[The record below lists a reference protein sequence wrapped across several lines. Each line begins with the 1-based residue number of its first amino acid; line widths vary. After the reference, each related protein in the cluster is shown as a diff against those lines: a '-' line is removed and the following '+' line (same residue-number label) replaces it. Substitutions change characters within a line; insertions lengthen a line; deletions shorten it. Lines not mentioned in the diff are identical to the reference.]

1 MLQCDPPMSA
11 MLTQHTAL
19 DEACEL
25 RPDVPPLMP
34 MHSTDFGSPSGTDQ
48 AMWSNVD
55 LGEFMMD
62 NDLDFLGRMFNF
74 SHSHNATVRD
84 V

>member
-1 MLQCDPPMSA
+1 
-11 MLTQHTAL
+11 MLTQYPAL
-19 DEACEL
+19 DEASEL
-25 RPDVPPLMP
+25 RPDVLPLIP
-34 MHSTDFGSPSGTDQ
+34 MYSTDFTSPSETDH

-74 SHSHNATVRD
+74 SPCHNTAVGD

>member
-1 MLQCDPPMSA
+1 
-11 MLTQHTAL
+11 
-19 DEACEL
+19 
-25 RPDVPPLMP
+25 MP
-34 MHSTDFGSPSGTDQ
+34 MYSTDLVSPSGTDQ

>member
-1 MLQCDPPMSA
+1 
-11 MLTQHTAL
+11 
-19 DEACEL
+19 
-25 RPDVPPLMP
+25 
-34 MHSTDFGSPSGTDQ
+34 
-48 AMWSNVD
+48 MWSNVD

-74 SHSHNATVRD
+74 STSHNSAVGD